1 MLVSWVVV
9 VLLVCSG
16 GSSSLPIPREREHHH
31 HRGWSHE
38 LSLPSQK
45 ERPGRWHL
53 QSHHKDLLQP
63 TEHAFHNSAGA
74 TSAFLNPR
82 RCGVPDL
89 PSGKNIQH
97 GSSKRKRRFVLAGGR
112 WNKTD
117 LTYKIVR
124 FPWQLNQVKVR
135 QAIAEAVRVW
145 SDVTPLT
152 FTEVQDTSADIIIE
166 FTRYWHGDNLPF
178 DGPGGVLA
186 HAFYPQTPRAGN
198 IHFDYDELWTTDS
211 NKGTDLL
218 QVAAHE
224 FGHALGL
231 QHSKVPKSLMSPYY
245 TFRYPLSLAEDDRQ
259 GIQYLYGSSHGY
271 GVEHPDRN
279 TETNELPRVDYH
291 GKEPDACETDFDAVS
306 MIRGELF
313 FFKSEYVWR
322 LRDGHLQP
330 GYPALASR
338 HWRAIHD
345 HIDAGFE
352 DSSGNFWFFQGS
364 NYWIYD
370 GENQVLGPRL
380 ISELG
385 LSAVDI
391 QAALMWGLE
400 EKRKIYFFK
409 GNNYWRF
416 NMNQNALDSFYP
428 RNTND
433 WRGIPANINGAF
445 QDEHGYAY
453 FLRGRYYWKF
463 DPVQMK
469 VQEGYPRLIGHDFFG
484 CASSRQL
491 YT

>member
-1 MLVSWVVV
+1 MLVSWVTVT
-9 VLLVCSG
+9 LLVCSG
-16 GSSSLPIPREREHHH
+16 GSSSLPIPRERDQQQR
-31 HRGWSHE
+31 RGRSEE
-38 LSLPSQK
+38 LKFPSLKQ
-45 ERPGRWHL
+45 RPGRCQL

-63 TEHAFHNSAGA
+63 IERAFHNTGG
-74 TSAFLNPR
+74 TSTFLNPR

-97 GSSKRKRRFVLAGGR
+97 GSMKRKRRFVLAGGR

-135 QAIAEAVRVW
+135 HAIAEAVRVW

-186 HAFYPQTPRAGN
+186 HAFYPQTPQAGN

-231 QHSKVPKSLMSPYY
+231 QHSRIPKSLMSPYY

-271 GVEHPDRN
+271 GVKQPNPDM
-279 TETNELPRVDYH
+279 ESNELPRVDHH
-291 GKEPDACETDFDAVS
+291 GNEPDACETDFDAVS

-322 LRDGHLQP
+322 LRDGQLQP

-338 HWRAIHD
+338 HWRAIPD

-370 GENQVLGPRL
+370 GENQVFGPKL

-391 QAALMWGLE
+391 QAALTWGLE

-416 NMNQNALDSFYP
+416 DMNQNALDSVYP
-428 RNTND
+428 RSTND
-433 WRGIPANINGAF
+433 WRGIPANIDGAF
-445 QDEHGYAY
+445 QDMHGYAY

-463 DPVQMK
+463 DPVQVK